1 MANDGVRARRDRQHV
16 TDTKAKLPPGS
27 SGLPL
32 LGETHLLLRDGFGFV
47 EERARRHGP
56 VFRTRILGRPTAVIT
71 GPEATA
77 LFVDARKV
85 QREGSMPPNIQT
97 LFGGQALPVLDG
109 EVHRERKHFIMAA
122 FSHQALASYLPALE
136 RLTADYFRRWTAAGE
151 LRWSDELE
159 RLSLAA
165 IGETLMGIPPG
176 PRMDELRVLYGVFF
190 RGFGAL
196 PIPLPGTAFWRAK
209 RTLTRLLAIHRANVD
224 EHLAAPRQDPHEDGL
239 SLILAARSPLT
250 GGPPA
255 PEDVARELHHLV
267 IAGLIV
273 RRWMATLI
281 VELQRQPEVRARLAD
296 EIARTAGREA
306 GPPLTLERLGEMP
319 YLAQVT
325 DEVRRISPVVHVF
338 FGKAREAIEFA
349 GYTIP
354 AGWSIFWGIRSSHLS
369 PEIYPDPLRFDPER
383 FAPARAEH
391 LRHAHAF
398 APTGA
403 GGPMGHKCAGYE
415 LAPIILQIFA
425 IELLRRHDWTLA
437 PEQNLEPAW
446 NQVPPMPRDGLR
458 ARVTL
463 AAADRASMALSR

>member
-1 MANDGVRARRDRQHV
+1 MMRSAPRRDRHQV
-16 TDTKAKLPPGS
+16 TDPKADTPKAKLPPGS
-27 SGLPL
+27 NGLPL

-77 LFVDARKV
+77 LFIDTRKV

-159 RLSLAA
+159 RLSLEA

-176 PRMDELRVLYGVFF
+176 PGMDELRALYGVFF

-209 RTLTRLLAIHRANVD
+209 RILARLLAIHRANVD
-224 EHLAAPRQDPHEDGL
+224 QHLAAPPREDGL
-239 SLILAARSPLT
+239 SRILAAKSPLT
-250 GGPPA
+250 GAPPA

-281 VELQRQPEVRARLAD
+281 LELQRQPEVRARLAD
-296 EIARTAGREA
+296 EIARTAATQA
-306 GPPLTLERLGEMP
+306 GPLTLERLAAMP
-319 YLAQVT
+319 YLTQVT

-354 AGWSIFWGIRSSHLS
+354 AGWSIFWGIRASHLA
-369 PEIYPDPLRFDPER
+369 PEVYPDPLRFDPER

-398 APTGA
+398 APNGA
-403 GGPMGHKCAGYE
+403 GGAMGHKCAGYE

-437 PEQNLEPAW
+437 PAQDLEPAW

-463 AAADRASMALSR
+463 AAADSVSAALSR